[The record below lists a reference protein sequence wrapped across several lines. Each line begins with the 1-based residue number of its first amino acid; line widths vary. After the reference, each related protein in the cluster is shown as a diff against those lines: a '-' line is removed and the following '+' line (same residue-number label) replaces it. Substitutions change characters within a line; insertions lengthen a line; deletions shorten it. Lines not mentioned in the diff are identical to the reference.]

1 MAVVLVLIIV
11 RLLLY
16 LLIVVIRSSSTIGTS
31 NIVIRNQSFSPH
43 SASSAPSPSHK
54 SISVVVGA
62 LVVLLLLLV
71 MVRCFCRGY
80 HLLFGVAALRGIGG
94 VYVRLHHLS
103 SIINHH
109 HLAQD
114 GCFTFPF

>member
-62 LVVLLLLLV
+62 LVAVAVTARHGSLLLSWLSST
-71 MVRCFCRGY
+71 
-80 HLLFGVAALRGIGG
+80 LRGGCSAWHWW
-94 VYVRLHHLS
+94 RLRALAS